1 MAYFELS
8 EELIRRKEY
17 LIDNGYNA
25 YCLFCLPGTEITL
38 ATELN
43 NNYDYLLALPIL
55 KMSHRSRG
63 GVKYDVQVPLIS
75 SYIFVY
81 MLKDKD
87 IFKLITSRFHYRIL
101 SKDADKGSLVGND
114 LEYAKWVLDINGS
127 ISVSEAINVNGK
139 VKIINGPLKQLE
151 GKIIQY
157 SKRSRNCLIE
167 IEFMSQAINMWL
179 PFDWVDVNI

>member
-1 MAYFELS
+1 MSNWSMSDELLTRKAFIK
-8 EELIRRKEY
+8 EE
-17 LIDNGYNA
+17 GYKA

-43 NNYDYLLALPIL
+43 NNYDYLLALPVL

-63 GVKYDVQVPLIS
+63 GIKYDTQEPLVS

-87 IFKLITSRFHYRIL
+87 IFKLQTSRFHYRVL
-101 SKDADKGSLVGND
+101 SKDADNGALINND
-114 LEYAKWVLDINGS
+114 LDYANWVLDINGL
-127 ISVSEAINVNGK
+127 ISVSEAIQVNGK

-151 GKIIQY
+151 GKIVKY

-167 IEFMSQAINMWL
+167 IEFMSQIIKTWL
-179 PFDWVDVNI
+179 PFDWVDAKL